1 MRAFLILTNYIL
13 LIAFCPC
20 CAISAQEAGKKQT
33 EEGNTVT
40 KDYQLLM
47 QIRGHEIT
55 AICVMNVTSDNS
67 IIGTVVNEFGVK
79 SFDFTYSDGKA
90 KVLNVIGPLDKWYIR
105 KVLRGDIS
113 FFLSNYDQGKNAMK
127 KKRKLTVMP
136 NGDII
141 VSNERYNINY
151 TFSPM
156 QGEL

>member
-1 MRAFLILTNYIL
+1 MRAFSILTSFFL
-13 LIAFCPC
+13 LLSLCPC
-20 CAISAQEAGKKQT
+20 SAIGASEAGQKLT
-33 EEGNTVT
+33 AEGDTVT
-40 KDYQLLM
+40 KEYQLLM
-47 QIRGHEIT
+47 QIRGREMT